1 MPCFT
6 AFATPVFMEDLN
18 PPAQTER
25 EMQRFVENFYKKSKE
40 TVDSQAN
47 ITGDVCNEFLLHKR
61 PEFKWLN
68 EQIGICCNE
77 YLSEIGVDLT
87 KVNIY
92 AEKSWPA
99 ICEDGGFIPSHAHK
113 NAIISAVFYITE
125 PLNNS
130 GSLKFE
136 SDNCM
141 DYLPIVFDDTDLNY
155 KEVLLNPVKN
165 RLILFPGALSHSVT
179 EYYGEEPR
187 FSVSYDL
194 MVVSK
199 VAPGGGNIENWV
211 TDPYFWEAL

>member
-1 MPCFT
+1 MPCFS

-18 PPAQTER
+18 PPAQVER
-25 EMQRFVENFYKKSKE
+25 EMLRFVENFHIKSKE
-40 TVDSQAN
+40 LGEHQAN
-47 ITGDVCNEFLLHKR
+47 ITGDVCDEFLLHKK

-68 EQIGICCNE
+68 TQIGVACNE
-77 YLSEIGVDLT
+77 YLSEIGVALD

-99 ICEDGGFIPSHAHK
+99 ICEDEGYIPTHAHK

-130 GSLKFE
+130 GCLKFE

-141 DYLPIVFDDTDLNY
+141 DYLPLVFEDTDINY
-155 KEVLLNPVKN
+155 KEVLLSPVKN
-165 RLILFPGALSHSVT
+165 RLILFPGAFAHSVT
-179 EYYGEEPR
+179 PYYGEEPR
-187 FSVSYDL
+187 YSVSYDL
-194 MVVSK
+194 MIVSK
-199 VAPGGGNIENWV
+199 TPPGSGNIENWV